1 MKPVTKQAS
10 ETYEKVQ
17 ALCWASRTTTT
28 RLTDEQKQK
37 FRESFRKGAERMQ
50 QIFQEHK
57 DEFRNILTDEQKKKF
72 DEAIATMRKRFRA
85 AEKQ

>member
-1 MKPVTKQAS
+1 
-10 ETYEKVQ
+10 
-17 ALCWASRTTTT
+17 
-28 RLTDEQKQK
+28 
-37 FRESFRKGAERMQ
+37 MQ